1 MELIEF
7 VDQSSDAQILLKVSD
22 VTSFL
27 HKSFTD
33 LENITK
39 FQLHEKNEIYIQP
52 SFRPLYLNT
61 AKTLELVKKFEM
73 IAPAADQFN
82 AFELKFLK

>member
-1 MELIEF
+1 MERYREEIQSIEKIFIELIEF
-7 VDQSSDAQILLKVSD
+7 VDNNTDAQILLKVTD

-39 FQLHEKNEIYIQP
+39 NELQEKNDIFIMP
-52 SFRPLYLNT
+52 MFRPMYLNT
-61 AKTLELVKKFEM
+61 QKTLELIK
-73 IAPAADQFN
+73 
-82 AFELKFLK
+82 

>member
-1 MELIEF
+1 MERYREEIQSIEKIFIELIEF
-7 VDQSSDAQILLKVSD
+7 VDNNSDAQILLKVTD

-39 FQLHEKNEIYIQP
+39 NELQEKNDIFIMP
-52 SFRPLYLNT
+52 MFRPMYLNT
-61 AKTLELVKKFEM
+61 QKTLELIK
-73 IAPAADQFN
+73 
-82 AFELKFLK
+82 

>member
-1 MELIEF
+1 MERYREEIQCIEKIFIELIEF
-7 VDQSSDAQILLKVSD
+7 VDNNSDAQILLKVTD

-39 FQLHEKNEIYIQP
+39 NELQEKNDIFIMP
-52 SFRPLYLNT
+52 MFRPMYLNT
-61 AKTLELVKKFEM
+61 QKTLELIK
-73 IAPAADQFN
+73 
-82 AFELKFLK
+82 